1 MKIATKYLRRERGGR
16 LTGKIREDKAIL
28 LLGREIKGNWGRS

>member
-1 MKIATKYLRRERGGR
+1 MKIATNIYAGKGGGR

-28 LLGREIKGNWGRS
+28 LLGKEIKGNWGRS